1 MSADRAV
8 WIERRQRPATL
19 NELLAMTRHPRRK
32 HILDWRRWAQDEAVD
47 QCLAPISGPVTVTAQ
62 LYRPDARS
70 MPDAGSAILA
80 VKAMLDGL
88 VDAHVLPGDGPAV
101 VRSTTCEAPVVAGYD
116 GLRLIVR
123 PIEEHAIKDQP
134 APSTGPIPLLPQPS
148 TGECT

>member
-1 MSADRAV
+1 MSGDRSV
-8 WIERRQRPATL
+8 WIERRERPETL
-19 NELLAMTRHPRRK
+19 NELLAMSRHPRRK
-32 HILDWRRWAQDEAVD
+32 HIKAWRDWARDEAVD
-47 QCLAPISGPVTVTAQ
+47 QCLAPIMGPVTVTAQ

-101 VRSTTCEAPVVAGYD
+101 VRSTTCEAPLVRGYD

-123 PIEEHAIKDQP
+123 PIEHHATKDQP
-134 APSTGPIPLLPQPS
+134 APSTGPIPIP
-148 TGECT
+148 GETA